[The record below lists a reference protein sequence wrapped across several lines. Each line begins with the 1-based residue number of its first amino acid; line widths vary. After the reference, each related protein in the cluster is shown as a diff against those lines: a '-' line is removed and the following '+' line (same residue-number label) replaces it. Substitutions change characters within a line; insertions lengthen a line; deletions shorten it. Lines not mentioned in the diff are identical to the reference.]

1 MNTNNNVE
9 NNHKSLEISNLIQ
22 YAHSNYEENPTEA
35 LGALM
40 QALQLNS
47 GKASA
52 ERAME
57 QLRQHNYELQQQQQA
72 APEDHP
78 TTTANMQRAF
88 RGIIDDM
95 LQDESTFL
103 FQRGKQDILRQ
114 AMQDGSSVVCT
125 KCLDIVSASRW
136 QQHQQYWCTS
146 TTSST
151 STDMKDCED
160 DDDEEDARMMQ
171 EE

>member
-1 MNTNNNVE
+1 MNTTNDPQNND
-9 NNHKSLEISNLIQ
+9 KSLHISNLIQ
-22 YAHSNYEENPTEA
+22 YAHSNYEGNPTEA

-47 GKASA
+47 GAASA

-57 QLRQHNYELQQQQQA
+57 QLRQHNYELQQQQVDA
-72 APEDHP
+72 ADP
-78 TTTANMQRAF
+78 TTSTNMQRAF
-88 RGIIDDM
+88 RGIIEDM

-146 TTSST
+146 TSST
-151 STDMKDCED
+151 AAADMK